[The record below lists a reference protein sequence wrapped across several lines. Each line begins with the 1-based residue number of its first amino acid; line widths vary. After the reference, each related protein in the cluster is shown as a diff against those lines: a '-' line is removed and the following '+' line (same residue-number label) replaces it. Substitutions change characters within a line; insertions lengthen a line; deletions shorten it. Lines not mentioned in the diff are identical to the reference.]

1 MLCYTGRARLRA
13 VIVIVAGVA
22 GSGKTTIGMQLAER
36 LGWRF
41 ADGDG
46 FHSAANVAK
55 MRNGIPL
62 TDKDRAPWLRAI
74 VAWMDAVDAAG
85 QSGVVTCSA
94 LRRAYRG
101 ELLAR
106 HPTARMVFLEVTRDQ
121 LVRRLVNRPGHFF
134 PEELLDSQ
142 LKALEPPAPDERVL
156 TVQEHSDVPHTVAEI
171 MAGLG
176 LSGGASQDD
185 GGDQGDGVA

>member
-1 MLCYTGRARLRA
+1 M
-13 VIVIVAGVA
+13 IVIVAGVA
-22 GSGKTTIGMQLAER
+22 GSGKTTIGTQLAEQ

-41 ADGDG
+41 ADADS

-62 TDKDRAPWLRAI
+62 TDKDRAPWLNAI
-74 VAWMDAVDAAG
+74 AAWMDAVDAAG

-94 LRRAYRG
+94 LRRAYRD

-106 HPTARMVFLEVTRDQ
+106 HPAARMVFLEVTRDQ

-142 LKALEPPAPDERVL
+142 LKALEPPAPDEHIL
-156 TVQEHSDVPHTVAEI
+156 TIQERDDVPHTVAEI
-171 MAGLG
+171 IARLG
-176 LSGGASQDD
+176 LD
-185 GGDQGDGVA
+185 DGVA

>member
-1 MLCYTGRARLRA
+1 MPRYTSRARLRA

-22 GSGKTTIGMQLAER
+22 GSGKTTIGTQLAEQ

-41 ADGDG
+41 ADADS

-62 TDKDRAPWLRAI
+62 TDKDRAPWLNAI
-74 VAWMDAVDAAG
+74 AAWMDAVDAAG

-94 LRRAYRG
+94 LRRAYRD

-106 HPTARMVFLEVTRDQ
+106 HPAARMVFLEVTRDQ

-142 LKALEPPAPDERVL
+142 LKALEPPAPDEHIL
-156 TVQEHSDVPHTVAEI
+156 TIQERDDVPHTVAEI
-171 MAGLG
+171 IARLG
-176 LSGGASQDD
+176 LD
-185 GGDQGDGVA
+185 DGVA

>member
-1 MLCYTGRARLRA
+1 

-41 ADGDG
+41 ADADS

-74 VAWMDAVDAAG
+74 GAWMDARDTAG
-85 QSGVVTCSA
+85 ESGVVTCSA
-94 LRRAYRG
+94 LRRAYRD
-101 ELLAR
+101 ELLAQ
-106 HPTARMVFLEVTRDQ
+106 HPAARMVFLEVTREQ
-121 LVRRLVNRPGHFF
+121 LVRRLINRPGHFF
-134 PEELLDSQ
+134 PEALLDSQ
-142 LKALEPPAPDERVL
+142 LRALEPPAPDERVL
-156 TVQEHSDVPHTVAEI
+156 TVQEHSDVPHTVNEI
-171 MAGLG
+171 IAGLG
-176 LSGGASQDD
+176 LG
-185 GGDQGDGVA
+185 GVA